1 MNPFAPRPAP
11 LRAQGCDPAPF
22 CLLLRVLSWMDVGHG
37 SSKLVQIRAG
47 SLLMHES
54 RDGPV

>member
-1 MNPFAPRPAP
+1 
-11 LRAQGCDPAPF
+11 
-22 CLLLRVLSWMDVGHG
+22 VLSWMDVGHG